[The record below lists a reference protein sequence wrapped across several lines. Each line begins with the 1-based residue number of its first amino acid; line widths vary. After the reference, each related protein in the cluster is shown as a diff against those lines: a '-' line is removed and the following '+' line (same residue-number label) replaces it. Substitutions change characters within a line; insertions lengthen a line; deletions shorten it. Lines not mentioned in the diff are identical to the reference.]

1 MFDADSGAKFSKNF
15 IGDSIVVSFQPLNF
29 GESLTHLLFQSGDSF
44 LEYLLKITTD
54 YAVEGQLHNSKAHFN
69 DTNFAHRSLQV
80 YLQSL

>member
-1 MFDADSGAKFSKNF
+1 
-15 IGDSIVVSFQPLNF
+15 
-29 GESLTHLLFQSGDSF
+29 LLFQSGDSF